1 MHITFKVSYVDGS
14 AAVATAAVA
23 DQVAFETT
31 FDKSIAALSSDF
43 RLHDMCWLAWHGLSR
58 IGKVTDDF
66 EAWLGRVDEVVVGD
80 ADIVPL
86 ETAAPTG

>member
-14 AAVATAAVA
+14 AAAATAAVA

-31 FDKSIAALSSDF
+31 FDKSIATLSSDF

-58 IGKVTDDF
+58 TGKVTDDF
-66 EAWLGRVDEVVVGD
+66 DTWLERVDEVVVGD
-80 ADIVPL
+80 TEIVPL
-86 ETAAPTG
+86 ETAAPIG

>member
-58 IGKVTDDF
+58 VGKVTDDF
-66 EAWLGRVDEVVVGD
+66 ETWLGRVDEVVVGD

-86 ETAAPTG
+86 ETAVPTG